1 MFDIIACMLAG
12 VAVGYLLRRYKIRFI
27 HKLILA
33 LIWILLFSL
42 GLEIGVNETV
52 VSRFGTL
59 GFEALLLA
67 VSGTLGSVLAAWL
80 LWLAV
85 RNKSVSK

>member
-1 MFDIIACMLAG
+1 MFVIIACMLAG
-12 VAVGYLLRRYKIRFI
+12 VAIGYLLRRHKIRFI
-27 HKLILA
+27 HKLILV

-52 VSRFGTL
+52 VYRFGTL
-59 GFEALLLA
+59 GLEALLLA
-67 VSGTLGSVLAAWL
+67 VGGTLGSVLAAWL

>member
-1 MFDIIACMLAG
+1 MFVIIACMLAG
-12 VAVGYLLRRYKIRFI
+12 VAIGYLLRRHKIRFI
-27 HKLILA
+27 HKLILG
-33 LIWILLFSL
+33 LIWALLFSL
-42 GLEIGVNETV
+42 GLEIGVNEAV

-67 VSGTLGSVLAAWL
+67 VGGTLGSVIAAWL

-85 RNKSVSK
+85 RNKSVSQ